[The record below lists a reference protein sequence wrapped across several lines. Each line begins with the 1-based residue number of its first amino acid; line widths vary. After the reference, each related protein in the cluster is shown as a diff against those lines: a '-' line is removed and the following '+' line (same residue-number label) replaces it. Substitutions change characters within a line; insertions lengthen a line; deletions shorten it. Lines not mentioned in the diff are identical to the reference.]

1 MRPPCRKYTTGLSS
15 YIIHPLTEMIQGD
28 PVRVALTAADT
39 AAHTQTGTPATLVRV
54 RPKTVNKEEEDV
66 GATHTKNV

>member
-1 MRPPCRKYTTGLSS
+1 
-15 YIIHPLTEMIQGD
+15 MIQGD